1 MMAVARFL
9 PLLFF
14 MVLLL
19 VSLACACI
27 ARELPVRERAMGAP
41 AMDNPD
47 AYLPTPNILAKY
59 GYPAESHVVRTDDGY
74 LLTMHRVPY
83 SPKSPRRRTAGGKKP
98 VVFLQHGLLGSSAD
112 WIFAGVG
119 KGLAYLLA
127 DAGYDVWLGNVRGN
141 TYSRSHVSLDSS
153 QPQFW
158 DFSFHEMGYHDLPA
172 EIDYVLETTEQRDLV
187 YVGHS
192 MGTTMFYVMMATRPE
207 FGPKIRAMFSLAP
220 VMYMGRV
227 KSPIRLLAPFAD
239 DLEFIVHFLGA
250 TEFLPQN
257 KIIRFLS
264 RYGCELFTTEEKI
277 CENSIFAI
285 TGFDDSQF
293 NMTLLPIVLGHTP
306 AGASTKTLIHYAQE
320 IRSGKFQ
327 KYDYGLDGNMKR
339 YGKAT
344 PPEYNVSAIQPP
356 VSLHYSDND
365 WLANVDD
372 VDQLYHQL
380 PNALGKH
387 RVPLPQFNHLDFL
400 WAKDVKTL
408 LYDSLLDLIH
418 KEVHPSKS
426 SGSRSRH

>member
-1 MMAVARFL
+1 MVSPLSLVFVQFL
-9 PLLFF
+9 A
-14 MVLLL
+14 
-19 VSLACACI
+19 SLAWACV
-27 ARELPVRERAMGAP
+27 ARELPVRERAMGVP

-47 AYLPTPNILAKY
+47 AYLPTPNIVAKY
-59 GYPAESHVVRTDDGY
+59 GYPAESHVVKTEDGY
-74 LLTMHRVPY
+74 LLTIHRIPY
-83 SPKSPRRRTAGGKKP
+83 SPKSPKRAGSKRP
-98 VVFLQHGLLGSSAD
+98 AVFLQHGLLGSSAD
-112 WIFAGVG
+112 WIFSGVD
-119 KGLAYLLA
+119 KALAYLLA

-153 QPQFW
+153 QSAFW
-158 DFSFHEMGYHDLPA
+158 DFSFHEMGYYDLPT
-172 EIDYVLETTEQRDLV
+172 EIDYVLDTTEHTDLV

-192 MGTTMFYVMMATRPE
+192 MGTTMFYVMAATRPE
-207 FGPKIRAMFSLAP
+207 FGHKIRAMFSLAP

-250 TEFLPQN
+250 AEFLPQN

-264 RYGCELFTTEEKI
+264 KYGCELFTTEEKI

-327 KYDYGLDGNMKR
+327 MYDYGSEGNMKR
-339 YGKAT
+339 YGKDF

-356 VSLHYSDND
+356 ISLHYSDND

-372 VDQLYHQL
+372 VDQLFHRL
-380 PNALGKH
+380 PNALGKYK
-387 RVPLPQFNHLDFL
+387 VSLPQFNHLDFL
-400 WAKDVKTL
+400 WAKDIKAL
-408 LYDSLLDLIH
+408 LYDNLLDLIH
-418 KEVHPSKS
+418 KEIYPQSPNSKKE
-426 SGSRSRH
+426 